1 MFCTNCGKEVTAGS
15 KFCPNC
21 GTALAGTQE
30 SPVTKETVTTAKDTK
45 GSSPQA
51 NFKFDTP
58 KLIGSFVFGIIL
70 SVATA
75 FLISVSFIR
84 LLLTMGVW
92 IVLGAVIF
100 FIVEAITHSKVFGFL
115 GGVSGALLLGTF
127 LISRYYEAVEAA
139 DTGFDVF
146 LVVLVGAIVYTFFVY
161 LFASVENRPSPPA
174 GDSQDGEDTTS

>member
-1 MFCTNCGKEVTAGS
+1 MFCTNCGKKITEGS

-21 GTALAGTQE
+21 GTALAGTPE
-30 SPVTKETVTTAKDTK
+30 SPASKAAADTAKSVNGGIPQTGRAVDT
-45 GSSPQA
+45 S
-51 NFKFDTP
+51 
-58 KLIGSFVFGIIL
+58 KLIGSFVFGVIL
-70 SVATA
+70 SVATV
-75 FLISVSFIR
+75 FLISVSIIR

-100 FIVEAITHSKVFGFL
+100 LIVEALMHSKVFGFL

-146 LVVLVGAIVYTFFVY
+146 LVVLVGAIVYTFFIY
-161 LFASVENRPSPPA
+161 LLASVEKRPSPPS
-174 GDSQDGEDTTS
+174 GDNQGRENTTP